1 MKPQYIL
8 AFIAAGIGLS
18 GCTDS
23 LSENPA
29 SYYEREDIYTDASKA
44 SMAVMGIY
52 NELCV
57 IYADKDGMATP
68 CSDDTYYISGVTSD
82 NGQRDLAHYLLRNT
96 NSVISAVWA
105 GKYTIIDRANA
116 VISGIEGMRGWQN
129 DATLRH
135 LMGEARFLRAQ
146 SAFDLVR
153 YWGDVPFKTVR
164 TDGYEIAYG
173 PRVPREDIYR
183 QIIADLD
190 YAKEAMPWADETGTP
205 ERASQGA
212 ARALLMRV
220 YLTRAGYS
228 LQADGQLRRPSEQV
242 RRQCFEAVAAE
253 WQSFENKG
261 YHTFYPLGYAELFKG
276 FSAGTPDT
284 RESLFEI
291 AFLDLKTNGVWGTR
305 NGPAVAAPGISPTE
319 SGNFMGRANA
329 MYRAVPDWR
338 GFFEDTDERRDV
350 MVCTYSY
357 KWDVNVYNHIK
368 TEQKNPVNWYPGKW
382 RREWMPLGYTD
393 PNKTSTNYCLLRY
406 GDVVLMAAE
415 AYAELGEYATA
426 WELINRVRSRAGA
439 SAVDATTY
447 ATVYKAPRVFDL
459 PFIPDGDEA
468 GRLRTALYW
477 ERGFELAFE
486 GQRRFDLI
494 RWGILAE
501 ALTLFHDK
509 GDQRLHNPTERYP
522 AALNFIKGKHEL
534 FPIPLD
540 ELQVNPK
547 LENKNNPGY

>member
-8 AFIAAGIGLS
+8 AFIAAGICLS

-129 DATLRH
+129 DATLRQ

-253 WQSFENKG
+253 WQAFETKG

-291 AFLDLKTNGVWGTR
+291 AFLDLKTNGVWG
-305 NGPAVAAPGISPTE
+305 PP
-319 SGNFMGRANA
+319 
-329 MYRAVPDWR
+329 
-338 GFFEDTDERRDV
+338 
-350 MVCTYSY
+350 
-357 KWDVNVYNHIK
+357 
-368 TEQKNPVNWYPGKW
+368 
-382 RREWMPLGYTD
+382 
-393 PNKTSTNYCLLRY
+393 
-406 GDVVLMAAE
+406 
-415 AYAELGEYATA
+415 
-426 WELINRVRSRAGA
+426 
-439 SAVDATTY
+439 
-447 ATVYKAPRVFDL
+447 
-459 PFIPDGDEA
+459 
-468 GRLRTALYW
+468 
-477 ERGFELAFE
+477 
-486 GQRRFDLI
+486 
-494 RWGILAE
+494 
-501 ALTLFHDK
+501 
-509 GDQRLHNPTERYP
+509 
-522 AALNFIKGKHEL
+522 
-534 FPIPLD
+534 
-540 ELQVNPK
+540 
-547 LENKNNPGY
+547 